1 MIIILFK
8 PISDLI
14 NYGII
19 GSEKFILEVNTL
31 EHDELEKFLRNK
43 TVLENES
50 LLQPRYLIFE
60 GADMSLPYYGNNKPE
75 TPYHVLENFMAP
87 DQKIAFSK
95 HPRYVHVPEHYHS
108 FIELNYVYS
117 GSCTQYINGKKIIL
131 LQGEFC
137 LLDTNVVHA
146 FEPAGEND
154 IIINCLMRKS
164 YFNIDMLNR
173 LAGNDI
179 LSEFFINAVYKSKEF
194 QQYLI
199 FPTHHNTK
207 IYHLMNDVLC
217 EFYDPKLC
225 SREVVNSYI
234 IVLFSE
240 LLRVYKDHAANENH
254 PKVTKT
260 AITDILIY
268 LESNY
273 RSVTLESAANHFHF
287 HPNYL
292 SRVLKNVLGQSFIKL
307 LIEIK
312 MKKACIF
319 LENTDFP
326 IGRIVAEIGY
336 TNLKFFYDK
345 FKEQYGMTPAQY
357 RQYKHDPSQFPYTH

>member
-1 MIIILFK
+1 M
-8 PISDLI
+8 
-14 NYGII
+14 
-19 GSEKFILEVNTL
+19 
-31 EHDELEKFLRNK
+31 EHNELEKYLLNQ
-43 TVLENES
+43 TPMESES
-50 LLQPRYLIFE
+50 LIQPRFLIFE
-60 GADMSLPYYGNNKPE
+60 GVEASLPYNRNNKPE
-75 TPYHVLENFMAP
+75 NPYHVSEGFIMAP

-95 HPRYVHVPEHYHS
+95 HPRYIHVLEHYHS

-117 GSCTQYINGKKIIL
+117 GSCTQYINGKKITL

-146 FEPAGEND
+146 FEPTGEND

-164 YFNIDMLNR
+164 YFNVDMLNR

-194 QQYLI
+194 QQYLL
-199 FPTHHNTK
+199 FPTHQNAK
-207 IYHLMNDVLC
+207 IHHLMNDVLC

-240 LLRVYKDHAANENH
+240 LLRVYKDQVDNEPH
-254 PKVTKT
+254 PKVTKI

-273 RSVTLESAANHFHF
+273 RTVTLESAANHFHF

-292 SRVLKNVLGQSFIKL
+292 SRLLKNVLGQSFIKL

-312 MKKACIF
+312 MKKACVF

-326 IGRIVAEIGY
+326 IGQIVAEIGY

-357 RQYKHDPSQFPYTH
+357 RQFKHDPSPYPYTL